1 LAQPI
6 NKVHSQVS
14 LFEGVVREIAHAGVL
29 AVTDAVLDGGA
40 PTVTHLQAGDVLVVF
55 IGERARVPIAVLV
68 KI

>member
-1 LAQPI
+1 
-6 NKVHSQVS
+6 V
-14 LFEGVVREIAHAGVL
+14 FEGVVREIAHAGVL